1 MMKSNTKLRRG
12 ITITEALASI
22 GVAAVGLF
30 GVLAVIPFA
39 ARQAEVGLDLDFA
52 VAAGKNGFHD
62 FEARGMGDRGVWRI
76 GYAETAGVPAAD
88 FNPNAFTNVN
98 LTPADRLE
106 TVWGNRVIVIDP
118 LFLKVNEDL
127 LDSEFA
133 IDHFP
138 LGNFDVGDMDPD
150 DLNDMKTSQTAMR
163 VNVAAKTRFRND
175 IFQATN
181 VLTDDP
187 LAYNF
192 AQAVNVFQHQD
203 DLSFGESEDNLLLP
217 PQNYKLINPAQSN
230 QDVTNRMKRSS
241 SGKISWMAMMVP
253 ENGNPFL
260 YRAYIVVFKKRQ
272 LRFKRISSTDNLG
285 NITQQIA
292 GERIYDALPAAG
304 NQGIGGGEF
313 DLTLTSGTFA
323 ENKSPRAGDW
333 ILLTDNDEN
342 YRWYRI
348 SRTNSDN
355 APDQLQ
361 VSLTGPN
368 WNTTLTNTQAIA
380 LSGVIAVYEKTIPI
394 ENNSIWYQ

>member
-1 MMKSNTKLRRG
+1 M
-12 ITITEALASI
+12 
-22 GVAAVGLF
+22 
-30 GVLAVIPFA
+30 
-39 ARQAEVGLDLDFA
+39 
-52 VAAGKNGFHD
+52 
-62 FEARGMGDRGVWRI
+62 
-76 GYAETAGVPAAD
+76 AD

-98 LTPADRLE
+98 LTPAQRLE
-106 TVWGNRVIVIDP
+106 AAWGDRVVVIDP

-133 IDHFP
+133 LDHFP

-150 DLNDMKTSQTAMR
+150 DLNDMKTSRTAMR

-175 IFQATN
+175 IFQATA

-230 QDVTNRMKRSS
+230 QDVTNRMKRTS

-253 ENGNPFL
+253 EEGNRLL
-260 YRAYIVVFKKRQ
+260 YRAYIVVFKNRQ
-272 LRFKRISSTDNLG
+272 LRFNRIASTDNFG

-292 GERIYDALPAAG
+292 GERIYDAVPAAG

-313 DLTLTSGTFA
+313 DLTLTSGTFL
-323 ENKSPRAGDW
+323 EDKNPRAGDW

-355 APDQLQ
+355 AADQLQ

-368 WNTTLTNTQAIA
+368 WDTNLTTQAIA
-380 LSGVIAVYEKTIPI
+380 LSGVVPVYEKTIPI